1 MYESGNRLYEESG
14 GGVIINTASIAS
26 LKGFHTMSAYCAAN
40 FVVVGLTR
48 AAAAEYASDKI
59 RINAVCPVSL
69 SRKLDQSKRTIKL
82 LNSKLS
88 KVALAKYSFDNLVG
102 DSPLFMQSIKKAKRA
117 SKTDSTVLIIG
128 ETGTGKEL
136 FAHSIHNCSSRA
148 KKPFIKLNCASIP
161 DNLLESEFFGFEK
174 GSFTGAEK
182 NKVGMFELADD
193 GTIFLDEIGEMSL
206 PLQAK
211 ILRVLEEGEMYRIGG
226 VKPIYVDVRIIS
238 ATNRDLYKLVEQ
250 NKFRS
255 DLFYRLNV
263 FNIEI
268 PPLRKG

>member
-1 MYESGNRLYEESG
+1 MESL
-14 GGVIINTASIAS
+14 
-26 LKGFHTMSAYCAAN
+26 
-40 FVVVGLTR
+40 
-48 AAAAEYASDKI
+48 
-59 RINAVCPVSL
+59 
-69 SRKLDQSKRTIKL
+69 Q
-82 LNSKLS
+82 
-88 KVALAKYSFDNLVG
+88 
-102 DSPLFMQSIKKAKRA
+102 
-117 SKTDSTVLIIG
+117 
-128 ETGTGKEL
+128 TGTGKEL